1 MVQIRVNHD
10 KLAKALNV
18 SDIDFFILLLVIN
31 LIKTFGH
38 RYGKV
43 IDAVSVAA
51 KFAVYLTYLEEGNN
65 LRRTGFLHHVEPRRV
80 KEIVSEFDSLLE
92 NGGSLCLLGSVEP
105 SYLIGF
111 SYVWLEKY
119 SLKNGESMTRLFNL
133 TESERLI
140 LEAGF
145 PNNIPSC
152 LVLREC
158 DIEDLIRDLHEK
170 AQSLLHESKRT
181 AFSEALAEHA
191 KYRLLASE
199 TMQEIK
205 ITKETS
211 AYLLLKKEYSPKGR
225 QARMQTM
232 VQDLTRS
239 FQWMYSWVDGESGIM
254 RGIETLEIQEDRKE
268 EALQELDQMM
278 RTWADKYHTES
289 DGSNIIALQFL
300 LGPHQEISA

>member
-80 KEIVSEFDSLLE
+80 KEIVSEFDTLLE

-111 SYVWLEKY
+111 SYIWIEKY
-119 SLKNGESMTRLFNL
+119 SLKEGESVTRLFNL
-133 TESERLI
+133 TESERI
-140 LEAGF
+140 IIEAGF
-145 PNNIPSC
+145 PENTPKC
-152 LVLREC
+152 LLLREC
-158 DIEDLIRDLHEK
+158 DVEALIKDLHDK

-191 KYRLLASE
+191 KYRLLAAE

-205 ITKETS
+205 ITKDTS
-211 AYLLLKKEYSPKGR
+211 AYLLLKKDYSPKGR

-232 VQDLTRS
+232 IQDLTRS
-239 FQWMYSWVDGESGIM
+239 FRWMYSWVDGEDGIM
-254 RGIETLEIQEDRKE
+254 RGIETLEIAEEQKE

-278 RTWADKYHTES
+278 RAWADKYHTES
-289 DGSNIIALQFL
+289 DGSKIVALQFL
-300 LGPHQEISA
+300 LGPHQEMTI